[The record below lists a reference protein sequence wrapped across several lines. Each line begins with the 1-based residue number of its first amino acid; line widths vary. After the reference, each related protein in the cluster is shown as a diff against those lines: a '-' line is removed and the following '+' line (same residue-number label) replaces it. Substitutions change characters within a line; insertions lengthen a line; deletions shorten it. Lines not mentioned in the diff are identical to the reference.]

1 MIMNSIE
8 RLITKYKESG
18 LDWKESIDLV
28 QGLLDT
34 DMHLRYPEFEQI
46 CQYYLTEGL
55 VYYVPCDSL

>member
-1 MIMNSIE
+1 MNSIE

-34 DMHLRYPEFEQI
+34 DMHLRYTEFEQI

>member
-1 MIMNSIE
+1 MNSIE
-8 RLITKYKESG
+8 VLITKYKESG

-46 CQYYLTEGL
+46 CQYYPTEGL